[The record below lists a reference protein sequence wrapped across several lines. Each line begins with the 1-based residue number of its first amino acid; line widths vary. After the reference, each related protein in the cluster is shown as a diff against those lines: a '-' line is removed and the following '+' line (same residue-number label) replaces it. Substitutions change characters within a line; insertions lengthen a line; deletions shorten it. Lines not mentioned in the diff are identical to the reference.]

1 MRRENVITVAQ
12 THSRIRLSR
21 HTELVDRPPLNPRHQ
36 GCIPLGLLAMV
47 LGVATGAAAEPVER
61 GFEIVRQGI
70 SVAAII
76 KADIAENPKV
86 IDDAA
91 NELRYHLELA
101 TGAKL
106 PVLRE
111 QEWKDTPNHDVPSI
125 HVGPTSAAKSA
136 GIDVSAL
143 RPNGFVMRT
152 VGNQLF
158 LLGKDGGEDTP
169 LHDRVSMGTLFAVY
183 EFLERQMGVRWLWP
197 GELGEFIPRQET
209 ISSGT
214 WDHTDDARL
223 MQRQW
228 QFDTLPSAGKQG
240 WSTEAAWYK
249 HKVDTYRWLR
259 RQRISRSYTLDYGEA
274 FTGYW
279 QRFQTSHPEYF
290 NLLPNG
296 QREPDPQHP
305 GHVSMCQSEPGLWKQ
320 MVDDWKLH
328 RTPMLPW
335 VNCCPNDTPNKC
347 VCENDLAWDGRTADE
362 QTQVLTRVRE
372 AFEQHP
378 VTPRD
383 WWQELG
389 PLSNRYARYLLAVQ
403 NEARRVD
410 PEATVIGYA
419 YENYMRPPQQVQLN
433 DRVVVMLANYLSF
446 PYDEEISR
454 EFRSDCEGWSAAGA
468 RLILRPNIT
477 YGWHNL
483 PAHYA
488 DRAGA
493 DIQFAFSHGV
503 IATDLDSLT
512 GQWAAQGPSLYVIAR
527 VQLYPQ
533 QPVAE
538 MLADYYRG
546 FGPAA
551 DDVRAYFD
559 HWKTN
564 LTGLSRDQWNA
575 FAIDRDHQDPGV
587 LNFRTF
593 YTVAEKFYSTQA
605 FDEGHAILDRA
616 ALAAQGDDL
625 ASRRVAFLHAGL
637 RDAELTLAVQRA
649 FDFSRRGGDRASFIA
664 ARESLFRFRAENEAI
679 LYANIAYS
687 TFCENQSWSR

>member
-1 MRRENVITVAQ
+1 MRRENVIAVTG
-12 THSRIRLSR
+12 TDSRLLLSR
-21 HTELVDRPPLNPRHQ
+21 HTELADRPPLSPRHL
-36 GCIPLGLLAMV
+36 GCVRLVLLALV
-47 LGVATGAAAEPVER
+47 FRVATGAAAEPVER
-61 GFEIVRQGI
+61 GFEIVRQGKP
-70 SVAAII
+70 VAAII

-101 TGAKL
+101 TGTKL
-106 PVLRE
+106 PILQERE
-111 QEWKDTPNHDVPSI
+111 WNAIPKRNESAI
-125 HVGPTSAAKSA
+125 HVGPTSHATSA
-136 GIDVSAL
+136 GIDVS
-143 RPNGFVMRT
+143 RMKPNGFVMRT

-214 WDHTDDARL
+214 WDHSEDARL

-228 QFDTLPSAGKQG
+228 QFDTVPSAGKQG

-249 HKVDTYRWLR
+249 HKIDTYRWLR

-279 QRFQTSHPEYF
+279 QRWQTSHPEYF

-296 QREPDPQHP
+296 RREPDPQHP

-328 RTPMLPW
+328 RTTMLPW

-347 VCENDLAWDGRTADE
+347 VCEKCLAWDGRTAAE
-362 QTQVLTRVRE
+362 QMPVLTRVRE
-372 AFEQHP
+372 AFDQNA

-383 WWQELG
+383 WWRELG

-403 NEARRVD
+403 NEARQVD

-419 YENYMRPPQQVQLN
+419 YENYMRPPQRVQLN

-454 EFRSDCEGWSAAGA
+454 EFRSDCKGWSATGA

-488 DRAGA
+488 DRAGS
-493 DIQFAFSHGV
+493 DIQYAFSQGV
-503 IATDLDSLT
+503 MGTDLDSLT
-512 GQWAAQGPSLYVIAR
+512 GQWAAQGPSLYVVAGAQR
-527 VQLYPQ
+527 NPQ
-533 QPVAE
+533 HPIAE

-551 DDVRAYFD
+551 NDVRAYFE

-564 LTGLSRDQWNA
+564 LTGLSRDRWNA
-575 FAIDRDHQDPGV
+575 FATESHRQDPGV

-593 YTVAEKFYSTQA
+593 YTVAEKFYSPRA
-605 FDEGHAILDRA
+605 FEEGHALLDRA
-616 ALAAQGDDL
+616 ALAARGDDL
-625 ASRRVAFLHAGL
+625 ASRRVAFLRTGL

-649 FDFSRRGGDRASFIA
+649 FDFSRRGGDRVSFIA
-664 ARESLFRFRAENEAI
+664 AREALFRFRAENEAM
-679 LYANIAYS
+679 LYANIAYT
-687 TFCENQSWSR
+687 TFCENLSWSR

>member
-1 MRRENVITVAQ
+1 
-12 THSRIRLSR
+12 
-21 HTELVDRPPLNPRHQ
+21 LVFHL
-36 GCIPLGLLAMV
+36 
-47 LGVATGAAAEPVER
+47 ATGAAAEPVER
-61 GFEIVRQGI
+61 GFEIVRKGK
-70 SVAAII
+70 SVASII

-106 PVLRE
+106 PILQER
-111 QEWKDTPNHDVPSI
+111 EWKAIPRRNESAI
-125 HVGPTSAAKSA
+125 HVGPTGHAKSA
-136 GIDVSAL
+136 GIDVSL
-143 RPNGFVMRT
+143 MKPNGFIMRT
-152 VGNQLF
+152 DGNQLF

-183 EFLERQMGVRWLWP
+183 EFLEQQVGVRWLWP

-209 ISSGT
+209 ICSGT
-214 WDHTDDARL
+214 WDLSEDVRL

-228 QFDTLPSAGKQG
+228 QFETVPSAGKQG
-240 WSTEAAWYK
+240 WSTDAAWYK
-249 HKVDTYRWLR
+249 HKTDTYRWLR

-274 FTGYW
+274 FTEYW
-279 QRFQTSHPEYF
+279 QRYQTSHPEYF

-296 QREPDPQHP
+296 RREPDAQHP
-305 GHVSMCQSEPGLWKQ
+305 GHVSMCQSESGLWKQ
-320 MVDDWKLH
+320 IVDDWKLH
-328 RTPMLPW
+328 RTTMLPW

-347 VCENDLAWDGRTADE
+347 VCEKCLAWDGHTVAG
-362 QTQVLTRVRE
+362 QTSVLTRVRE
-372 AFEQHP
+372 AYDRSAL
-378 VTPRD
+378 TPQD
-383 WWQELG
+383 WYRELG
-389 PLSNRYARYLLAVQ
+389 PVSNRYARYLLSVQ
-403 NEARRVD
+403 NEARKVD

-419 YENYMRPPQQVQLN
+419 YENYMRPPQRVPLN

-454 EFRSDCEGWSAAGA
+454 ELRSDCEGWSATGA

-493 DIQFAFSHGV
+493 DVQFALSHGV

-527 VQLYPQ
+527 AQLHPR

-538 MLADYYRG
+538 MLGDYYRG

-551 DDVRAYFD
+551 VDVRAYFD
-559 HWKTN
+559 HWKAN
-564 LTGLSRDQWNA
+564 LAGLSRDRWNEIA
-575 FAIDRDHQDPGV
+575 AESLRLDPGM

-593 YTVAEKFYSTQA
+593 YTVAAKFYSPRA
-605 FDEGHAILDRA
+605 FAEGHALLDRA
-616 ALAAQGDDL
+616 ALAARGDDL
-625 ASRRVAFLHAGL
+625 ASRRVAFLRAGL
-637 RDAELTLAVQRA
+637 RDAELTLAVQQA
-649 FDFSRRGGDRASFIA
+649 FVSMRRGGDPAAFQTARAT
-664 ARESLFRFRAENEAI
+664 LFRFRVENEPI
-679 LYANIAYS
+679 LYSNIAYT
-687 TFCENQSWSR
+687 TFCENQSWGP